1 VFWHPVG
8 RTGHVVHSS
17 ASGARNI
24 DVLYFMLRWDRIR
37 IHKKRAGTRYTELMF
52 VHLVGSGGHIA
63 FWYVWDTEV
72 DALFFM
78 LKWDRFGFHKKSAGT
93 PYAKLVFLHSVGSAG
108 HVVHSRVSGVV
119 KH

>member
-1 VFWHPVG
+1 VFRHPVG

-24 DVLYFMLRWDRIR
+24 DVLYFMLRWDQFR
-37 IHKKRAGTRYTELMF
+37 IHKKRVGTRYTELVF

-78 LKWDRFGFHKKSAGT
+78 LKWDQFGFHKKASGHLT
-93 PYAKLVFLHSVGSAG
+93 PNLCFCIQWDL
-108 HVVHSRVSGVV
+108 RVT
-119 KH
+119 